1 MRSIHTLGT
10 EAISSSRQTLLL
22 SRRLMFHVFFFI
34 MTLPVFVAIQYEIKK
49 DEQSLKQQQQQQKLE
64 MML

>member
-1 MRSIHTLGT
+1 MRSIRTLGT

>member
-1 MRSIHTLGT
+1 
-10 EAISSSRQTLLL
+10 
-22 SRRLMFHVFFFI
+22 MFHVFFFI